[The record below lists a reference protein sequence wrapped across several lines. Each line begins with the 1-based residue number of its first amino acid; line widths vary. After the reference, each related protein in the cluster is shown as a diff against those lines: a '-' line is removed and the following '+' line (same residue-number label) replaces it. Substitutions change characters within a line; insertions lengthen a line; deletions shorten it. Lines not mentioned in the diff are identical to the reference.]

1 MINNI
6 IITGRLTASPEL
18 KSTTTGKKVTKFT
31 VAVERR
37 FSREQTDFID
47 VVAWEKAAEF
57 VCKYF
62 QKGNAIAVQG
72 NLQTRNWEDSNGNK
86 RKSVE
91 VVAEQISFC
100 GSKNT
105 EPATPNAEY
114 TDIPDTVDDEDLPF

>member
-6 IITGRLTASPEL
+6 IIMGRLTASPEL
-18 KSTTTGKKVTKFT
+18 KSTTTGKKFTKFT

-37 FSREQTDFID
+37 FAREQTDFID

-62 QKGNAIAVQG
+62 QKGNAIAIQG
-72 NLQTRNWEDSNGNK
+72 NLQTRNWEDNNGNK
-86 RKSVE
+86 RKAVE

-100 GSKNT
+100 GSKNAEAEKPT
-105 EPATPNAEY
+105 EEY
-114 TDIPDTVDDEDLPF
+114 SDIPDEDLPF

>member
-1 MINNI
+1 MINSI
-6 IITGRLTASPEL
+6 IIMGRLTASPEL

-37 FSREQTDFID
+37 FAREQTDFID

-72 NLQTRNWEDSNGNK
+72 SLQTRNLEDNSGNK
-86 RKSVE
+86 RKAVE
-91 VVAEQISFC
+91 VVAEQLSFC
-100 GSKNT
+100 GSKN
-105 EPATPNAEY
+105 AETAEKPVEEY
-114 TDIPDTVDDEDLPF
+114 SDIPDEDLPF